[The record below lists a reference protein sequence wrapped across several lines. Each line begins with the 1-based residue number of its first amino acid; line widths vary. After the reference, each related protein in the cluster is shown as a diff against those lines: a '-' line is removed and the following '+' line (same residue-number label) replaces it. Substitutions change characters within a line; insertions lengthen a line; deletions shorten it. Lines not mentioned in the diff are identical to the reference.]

1 MSEKSFQLEP
11 AQALRKPARRG
22 FGWPLLLALSA
33 LFLAGCLIAARAA
46 KPAAPPET
54 RTEAASAAFVQLIP
68 EQAGRPVAVSIMQ
81 GEAGFTLLE
90 EGGVYRFEGE
100 EAELAPQAAGELL
113 SCGESILAR
122 RRLEGDSSEYGMD
135 APALSARFVYAN
147 HPDVV
152 LLLGG
157 PVPTGEGW
165 YAAIEGDPSVYI
177 VNNALA
183 RALSVSR
190 QSLYALPDLSERF
203 TAQTLEKVTIERPGA
218 ETIAIARVTR
228 ANPFNT
234 MVELTRPIQYPA
246 NSERAAEVYLALEKI
261 QPTGIAD
268 LQGTDEA
275 WGLDKPLA
283 VLTLED
289 HGTTRLAIGSAGDTC
304 TLRIDDKSAVYT
316 LGADTLSFLDS
327 LTVPWLAEQL
337 PGLVMLSQVS
347 AMDVQAG
354 EKTLHFDVD
363 QSAKT
368 YLLEGKPL
376 SEEAF
381 LPVYQQMIGLLIERY
396 IPEPQG
402 EGAPRLK
409 LDYTFKDGS
418 RWSLTIAEYD
428 DSFDLI
434 VRDQCAHFLISRSK
448 TDAVIQ
454 SILGLVGRGDAGALP
469 QTPAGG

>member
-1 MSEKSFQLEP
+1 M
-11 AQALRKPARRG
+11 RRG
-22 FGWPLLLALSA
+22 FGWPLPLGLSA
-33 LFLAGCLIAARAA
+33 LFLAVCLVMAKAS
-46 KPAAPPET
+46 KPAAPPKTQTET
-54 RTEAASAAFVQLIP
+54 AAAAFVQLIP
-68 EQAGRPVAVSIMQ
+68 EQAGRPVAVSITQ
-81 GEAGFTLLE
+81 GETGFTLLE
-90 EGGVYRFEGE
+90 EDGVFRFEGE

-135 APALSARFVYAN
+135 APTLSARFVYAN
-147 HPDVV
+147 HADIV

-165 YAAIEGDPSVYI
+165 YAMVEGDSSVYI

-203 TAQTLEKVTIERPGA
+203 TAQTLERVSIEQPGA
-218 ETIAIARVTR
+218 ETIAIARVTQ

-234 MVELTRPIQYPA
+234 MVELTQPIQYPA

-261 QPTGIAD
+261 QPTGVAD
-268 LQGTDEA
+268 LHGTDEA
-275 WGLDKPLA
+275 WGLDSPLA

-289 HGTTRLAIGSAGDTC
+289 HGTTRLTIGSAGDTY
-304 TLRIDDKSAVYT
+304 TLRIDDESAVYT
-316 LGADTLSFLDS
+316 LGADALSFLGS

-347 AMDVQAG
+347 DIDVRAG
-354 EKTLHFDVD
+354 EKTLHFDID

-368 YLLEGKPL
+368 YLLEGEPV

-381 LPVYQQMIGLLIERY
+381 LPVYQQMIGVLIERY

-409 LDYTFKDGS
+409 LDYTFNDGT
-418 RWSLTIAEYD
+418 RWSLAISAHD

-434 VRDQCAHFLISRSK
+434 TRDQCAHFLISRSK
-448 TDAVIQ
+448 TDALVQ
-454 SILGLVGRGDAGALP
+454 SILGLAGK
-469 QTPAGG
+469 